1 MAKIEYDEKNYLT
14 AGEFLQAI
22 LPTGQYFQGDILTPT
37 WLFRGQGQDWK
48 LVPSLFRKDKN
59 GKDKIKSLTMH
70 SIDSYED
77 LLVTERDFLL
87 DFFSIADKRGYPI
100 PDDSQE
106 LRSDLNDA
114 RMDHYV
120 VNRYPVEWITAGKV
134 LSLTALAQHY
144 GVPTRLL
151 DWTLSSL
158 CAAYF
163 AAESGIKREN
173 IEHKGDNESPI
184 VVWGFYYPW
193 FGLRTSMVKNS
204 YSLRGITVPG
214 ASNPNLKA
222 QQGVFTLIHPDYTN
236 ERDGD
241 FLPFDVILENIAS
254 SSRSRDVSSCK
265 LLKFTLPVTEA
276 GELLRLLAQL
286 DVSAS
291 SIYPGYH
298 SVVADIQNRR
308 SWGIPL
314 LS

>member
-1 MAKIEYDEKNYLT
+1 MTRN
-14 AGEFLQAI
+14 
-22 LPTGQYFQGDILTPT
+22 
-37 WLFRGQGQDWK
+37 
-48 LVPSLFRKDKN
+48 N
-59 GKDKIKSLTMH
+59 
-70 SIDSYED
+70 IDSYED
-77 LLVTERDFLL
+77 LLVVERDFLL
-87 DFFSIADKRGYPI
+87 DFFSIADKRGFPI

-106 LRSDLNDA
+106 LRYDLNDA
-114 RMDHYV
+114 RMNHYV
-120 VNRYPVEWITAGKV
+120 VNQHPVDWVTSGKV

-163 AAESGIKREN
+163 AAEGGIKSESN
-173 IEHKGDNESPI
+173 EKNGDHGSPI

-204 YSLRGITVPG
+204 YSLRGITAPG

-222 QQGVFTLIHPDYTN
+222 QQGVFTLVHPDYTN

-254 SSRSRDVSSCK
+254 SSQSQDVSSCK
-265 LLKFTLPVTEA
+265 LLKFTLPVTET

-286 DVSAS
+286 DVSPS

-298 SVVADIQNRR
+298 SIVADIQNRK
-308 SWGIPL
+308 SWGVP
-314 LS
+314 

>member
-1 MAKIEYDEKNYLT
+1 MAEIEYVEENYLT
-14 AGEFLQAI
+14 AREFLYAI
-22 LPTGQYFQGDILTPT
+22 LPTEKYFQGDILTPT

-59 GKDKIKSLTMH
+59 GEVKIKSMTRH
-70 SIDSYED
+70 NIDSYKD
-77 LLVTERDFLL
+77 LLVVEKNFLL
-87 DFFSIADKRGYPI
+87 DFFSIADKRGFPI

-106 LRSDLNDA
+106 LRSNLNDA

-120 VNRYPVEWITAGKV
+120 VNKYPVEWITLGKV

-163 AAESGIKREN
+163 AAEGGIKREN
-173 IEHKGDNESPI
+173 NGKNSDNESPI

-204 YSLRGITVPG
+204 YSLRGITAPG

-222 QQGVFTLIHPDYTN
+222 QQGVFTLVHPDYTN

-241 FLPFDVILENIAS
+241 FLPFDVILEKIAS

-265 LLKFTLPVTEA
+265 LLKFTLPVTKA
-276 GELLRLLAQL
+276 GDLLRLLAQL
-286 DVSAS
+286 DVSPS

-298 SVVADIQNRR
+298 SIVADIQNRK
-308 SWGIPL
+308 SWGVP
-314 LS
+314 

>member
-1 MAKIEYDEKNYLT
+1 MANIEQVEESYLT
-14 AGEFLQAI
+14 AREFLHAV
-22 LPTGQYFQGDILTPT
+22 LPTGKYFQGDILTPT
-37 WLFRGQGQDWK
+37 WLFRGQGQNWK
-48 LVPSLFRKDKN
+48 LVPSLFRKDRN
-59 GKDKIKSLTMH
+59 GLDKIKSMTRNNVA
-70 SIDSYED
+70 SYED
-77 LLVTERDFLL
+77 LLVIERDFLL
-87 DFFSIADKRGYPI
+87 DFFSIADKRGFPI

-106 LRSDLNDA
+106 LRSNLNDA
-114 RMDHYV
+114 RINHYV
-120 VNRYPVEWITAGKV
+120 VNKYPVEWITSGKV

-158 CAAYF
+158 YAAYF
-163 AAESGIKREN
+163 AAEGGIRRGNNEKN
-173 IEHKGDNESPI
+173 GDNDSPI

-193 FGLRTSMVKNS
+193 FGLRTSMVKDS
-204 YSLRGITVPG
+204 YSLRGITAPG

-222 QQGVFTLIHPDYTN
+222 QQGVFTLVHPDYTN

-286 DVSAS
+286 DVSPS

-298 SVVADIQNRR
+298 SIVNDIQNRK
-308 SWGIPL
+308 SWEFPQ